1 MTMDAAMHSMLC
13 CCLIMFFIALL
24 MASINFKLRF
34 DHTKEDIPMKNNLSK
49 RSSNGQ
55 QKNPPKP
62 NPNKPVCVLLVVV

>member
-49 RSSNGQ
+49 INESFYF
-55 QKNPPKP
+55 
-62 NPNKPVCVLLVVV
+62 

>member
-1 MTMDAAMHSMLC
+1 MDDKIKRYLFIMTMDAAMHSMLC

-49 RSSNGQ
+49 INESFYF
-55 QKNPPKP
+55 
-62 NPNKPVCVLLVVV
+62 